1 MGVAHDGAPRG
12 YLAGA
17 KGAFSEEF
25 LARKCSCSVQ
35 DLHDAIEELKSF
47 GRLEVSEDGVLRV
60 PRMARE
66 GEVSSI
72 RSDAGKQGG
81 RPPKANPK
89 QNPKQNENKQESKQ
103 ESKNLSKPLVSD
115 SGSDSLVNTENTEN
129 LEQAEN
135 ARAPR
140 TLAEQKAWLDERGWS
155 GIRKASP
162 ELVQEISDLKVPD
175 MEESDDMKSLFWI
188 QGRIWWFEEFWA
200 DYWLKKSRH
209 DALVAYFEKVT
220 TLETHDRIIAAVQK
234 QAPEMLRREPKNRP
248 HGATWINGF
257 RWNDEAEEPEEEL
270 GGLFKG
276 VA

>member
-1 MGVAHDGAPRG
+1 
-12 YLAGA
+12 
-17 KGAFSEEF
+17 
-25 LARKCSCSVQ
+25 
-35 DLHDAIEELKSF
+35 
-47 GRLEVSEDGVLRV
+47 LRV
-60 PRMARE
+60 SRQ
-66 GEVSSI
+66 
-72 RSDAGKQGG
+72 K
-81 RPPKANPK
+81 
-89 QNPKQNENKQESKQ
+89 
-103 ESKNLSKPLVSD
+103 LV
-115 SGSDSLVNTENTEN
+115 NTEN
-129 LEQAEN
+129 LEQPEN
-135 ARAPR
+135 VRAPR

-162 ELVQEISDLKVPD
+162 ELIQEISNLKVDGIEESTDLK
-175 MEESDDMKSLFWI
+175 SLYMV

-234 QAPEMLRREPKNRP
+234 QTPEMMRREPKNRP

-257 RWNDEAEEPEEEL
+257 RWNDEAEDEQEEEI